1 MKKLL
6 FLGLLLLASGLSM
19 AQVSYVKMADQ
30 QTKYEQLT
38 RQGGVQCRIQ
48 DYNLPMLYGMYFHDL
63 ETSVRCVEVNG
74 SERYFYRIY
83 QKEMKEEQTVFEAM
97 VAEELKER
105 SQRKDYFENC
115 YRTSDG
121 FQIGYRTKNRQ
132 TEWFIVIDR
141 YSEKRVMF
149 DGNSRLRE
157 NLQKAKAKFEEVKKQ
172 RGN

>member
-1 MKKLL
+1 MARIGFKPVVLPAGVTAEVKE
-6 FLGLLLLASGLSM
+6 GAIAVKGPKGELS
-19 AQVSYVKMADQ
+19 VSFPKEFV
-30 QTKYEQLT
+30 
-38 RQGGVQCRIQ
+38 
-48 DYNLPMLYGMYFHDL
+48 
-63 ETSVRCVEVNG
+63 SVEVNG
-74 SERYFYRIY
+74 SERYFYRIF
-83 QKEMKEEQTVFEAM
+83 QKEMKEEPSAEALVAFEDFEEIQKVFEAM